1 MKSKKLIFDIYHKF
15 GQKNTHTHTNTHTNR
30 KSTTN
35 ILSRKHYIS
44 LTKQYLGINQV
55 MMSLIQREKMPL
67 YCQSSTKIVHINE
80 ISVG

>member
-15 GQKNTHTHTNTHTNR
+15 GQKNTHTRTRIQTR

>member
-15 GQKNTHTHTNTHTNR
+15 GQKNTRTQTRTQTR

>member
-15 GQKNTHTHTNTHTNR
+15 GQKNTRTQTR